1 VITFLTAL
9 SGLAWTIVYL
19 EAVRLGLSQRTYAIP
34 VAALALNIA
43 WESIYS
49 VWGLATDPGLQA
61 AINLVWAL
69 ADLAIVYTFVRYGRA
84 ELPSF
89 VTRGLFLCGGLGLL
103 ATAYVVQWAFVVE
116 FGFAQGARYS
126 AFLQNLLMSGLFI
139 AMFLGRQG
147 LRGQSMTIAVAKWIG
162 TAAPTIV
169 FGVHEGSAFIVMIGA
184 ACFVLDVAYIA
195 LIGWA
200 RRHPGAVV
208 GSPDG
213 EGKAGSDDVTRVP
226 TPRTAR
232 LRSRRPPTTP
242 SGSTP
247 AAR

>member
-9 SGLAWTIVYL
+9 SGLAWTVVYL
-19 EAVRLGLSQRTYAIP
+19 DAIRVGLSQRTYAIP
-34 VAALALNIA
+34 AAALALNIA
-43 WESIYS
+43 WETIYS
-49 VWGLATDPGLQA
+49 VWGLTTDPGLQA
-61 AINLVWAL
+61 GINLVWAV

-89 VTRGLFLCGGLGLL
+89 VTTGLFVGGGLGLL

-116 FGFAQGARYS
+116 FGFSQGARYS

-147 LRGQSMTIAVAKWIG
+147 SRGQSMTIAVGKCIG

-169 FGVHEGSAFIVMIGA
+169 FGVHEGSPFIVLIGA

-195 LIGWA
+195 LLAWA
-200 RRHPGAVV
+200 RRHPDAVGAR
-208 GSPDG
+208 SR
-213 EGKAGSDDVTRVP
+213 A
-226 TPRTAR
+226 AR
-232 LRSRRPPTTP
+232 LLH
-242 SGSTP
+242 
-247 AAR
+247 A